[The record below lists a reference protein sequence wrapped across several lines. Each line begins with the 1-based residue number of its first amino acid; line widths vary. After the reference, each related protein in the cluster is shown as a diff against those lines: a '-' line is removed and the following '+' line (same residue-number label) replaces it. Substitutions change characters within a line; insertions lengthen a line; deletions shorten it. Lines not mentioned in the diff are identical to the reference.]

1 MKKGYTL
8 LELMFV
14 IVIIAVLLGFGV
26 TVYLGYIRDAEYASV
41 KRTMDSVIM
50 FEKTT
55 KTKFDEFLYTYGS
68 YELNNE
74 FMNTWMEN
82 AAADPEYSKMGQ
94 MLILDIEPAVSQ
106 KWKLTVDRDGTPLNG
121 DPWNCTGYILRAE
134 KRTDPER
141 FVEYAYLTGIW
152 NENR

>member
-55 KTKFDEFLYTYGS
+55 KTKLEIFVGFKSQYGIRKIDLKNDLS
-68 YELNNE
+68 L
-74 FMNTWMEN
+74 
-82 AAADPEYSKMGQ
+82 
-94 MLILDIEPAVSQ
+94 
-106 KWKLTVDRDGTPLNG
+106 
-121 DPWNCTGYILRAE
+121 
-134 KRTDPER
+134 
-141 FVEYAYLTGIW
+141 
-152 NENR
+152 